1 VFETILSLS
10 LSVKST
16 FGSRFL
22 NSVTWM
28 GLNPKKSAI
37 FLAGAI
43 LSVDIFINRELLKD
57 RDWQMCYLSYISG
70 LILMFC

>member
-1 VFETILSLS
+1 
-10 LSVKST
+10 
-16 FGSRFL
+16 
-22 NSVTWM
+22 M

-43 LSVDIFINRELLKD
+43 LSVDIFINRELLND